1 MATDVLAT
9 VQKRVLNEELLEI
22 KCEPQIC
29 GAACCHN
36 EVGLNLYDI
45 GRLIDAGYKDS
56 ITNMPDPR
64 GIPNSYIPMLK
75 KENGKCI
82 FLSDELKCKIY
93 GIRPDICRLYPHT
106 KNPSCRFPANLS
118 PEKKAEIIADKEEYS
133 LHLRRTIHMLIFDRE
148 WLEGLGL
155 LKYFTTKI

>member
-1 MATDVLAT
+1 MATNDLAT

-36 EVGLNLYDI
+36 EIGLNIYDI

-56 ITNMPDPR
+56 ITNKPDPR

-82 FLSDELKCKIY
+82 FLSDEFRCKIY
-93 GIRPDICRLYPHT
+93 DIRPDICRVYPYT
-106 KNPSCRFPANLS
+106 KNPGCRFSTNLS
-118 PEKKAEIIADKEEYS
+118 PEKKTEIAANKEAYDR
-133 LHLRRTIHMLIFDRE
+133 HLQSTVYKLFFDRE
-148 WLEGLGL
+148 WLDQLGL
-155 LKYFTTKI
+155 LKYFTVKI